1 VNPLVHFF
9 SMDYE
14 LAQGLLL
21 VELAWRWHGHKLT
34 GKRETMYGMNHELTR
49 VETIA
54 QIFAA
59 GAPFLPVAASVEPG
73 LVSLDVTRTGTKAED
88 LALADRAILAK
99 ALHCIRAAR
108 RDERKGF
115 PCTAAMEWRHATELF
130 APNARAVEYCWCEW
144 ERIMQL
150 PRRLAGP
157 PSFSASAEMSLIH

>member
-1 VNPLVHFF
+1 MNTSIETLTQSVATVALGLPL
-9 SMDYE
+9 SACAE
-14 LAQGLLL
+14 TGL
-21 VELAWRWHGHKLT
+21 
-34 GKRETMYGMNHELTR
+34 
-49 VETIA
+49 
-54 QIFAA
+54 
-59 GAPFLPVAASVEPG
+59 
-73 LVSLDVTRTGTKAED
+73 TGTKPKD
-88 LALADRAILAK
+88 LGLRRTPNLAK
-99 ALHCIRAAR
+99 ALHYIRAAR